1 MSISIAQASGFIE
14 ELLNVIEDVYWECT
28 ALDTKN
34 LCFNT
39 VRLLQTELT
48 ELTKVSVQDHHYEYE
63 IIAYQDNTVIE
74 TLSQLDHMLKDAVL
88 RTQTQN
94 HLRPLMQ
101 QAMDV
106 FSRP

>member
-1 MSISIAQASGFIE
+1 MSISIAQATGFIE
-14 ELLNVIEDVYWECT
+14 DLLSVVEDVYWECT

-63 IIAYQDNTVIE
+63 VISYQDNTVID
-74 TLSQLDHMLKDAVL
+74 TLSQLEHTLNDSVL
-88 RTQTQN
+88 RTSTEAN
-94 HLRPLMQ
+94 LKPLLK
-101 QAMDV
+101 QAMSI
-106 FSRP
+106 FARN

>member
-1 MSISIAQASGFIE
+1 MSISIAQATGFIE
-14 ELLNVIEDVYWECT
+14 EILGVIEDVYWECT

-34 LCFNT
+34 QCFNA

-63 IIAYQDNTVIE
+63 IIAYQDNTVID

-88 RTQTQN
+88 RTRTHN
-94 HLRPLMQ
+94 HLKPLLQ
-101 QAMDV
+101 QAMEI
-106 FSRP
+106 FAHP